1 MRYTNMQPQPPT
13 NVDISQKG
21 SENDVCSTVLWQTDF
36 NYHRSDEGLYISFNM
51 QVLYSSSQRFQ

>member
-1 MRYTNMQPQPPT
+1 MQPQPPT
-13 NVDISQKG
+13 DVDISQKG